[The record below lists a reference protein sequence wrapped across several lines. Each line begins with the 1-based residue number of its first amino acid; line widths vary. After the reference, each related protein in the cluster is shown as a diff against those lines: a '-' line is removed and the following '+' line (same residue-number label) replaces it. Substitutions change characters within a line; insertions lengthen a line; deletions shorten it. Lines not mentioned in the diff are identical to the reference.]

1 MKYKAFILSA
11 LAVLSIYSCQT
22 TPETPDSK
30 IVTFTAGF
38 NGTRTAIDGTSGS
51 VCWSAHERVLV
62 FPSKYG
68 QQIFEGKV
76 FTSTNDAP
84 QAVAEFVGTLPTAD
98 FEFTHYWAFYPYSTE
113 AFANYEGVASVLP
126 ATQTGIPDTFPDDLN
141 VAAAYSDDLSNVTF
155 QHPMSGLRFSVQSSG
170 ITKVIIRSNEQY
182 GINGLYQLEMD
193 GSGVIYST
201 NGGQYEGPEGL
212 EYTMTELIPQSGT
225 LEPGHSYY
233 IVLLPTS
240 MTGGFTLLFERND
253 GKYAYRRVNN
263 DVEFPRATFRTLMDA
278 DSGLEWIGGEPH
290 LSEES
295 VNLTEEA
302 SYFAVEAI
310 CPSGSYTVLTDC
322 DWLREVAAEDDVI
335 SYGDAYNLHLGGDSR
350 FQGYTHGFLAKANT
364 GAARTGKVIFRK
376 DGIDYPV
383 TVTQEAG
390 TLPYVDRN
398 HIGFT
403 MRMLNTGSSYNW
415 QRDLLWETRDY
426 VPSFNI
432 AEGVS
437 GSGGSDTYTAG
448 KCLSWQYG
456 GWGAFDGRVRLQ
468 GWNPRPTTSDIVA
481 WMNESDEYYP
491 ARTSISVT
499 SYNVNTESRLITT
512 TVQVYAAKA
521 GTYKLTGMLIED
533 AANTGMSVSAINSL
547 NLVVGYL
554 TDYAGE
560 TITIDTDGGTATLE
574 LSITAPPENHSTG
587 NWGDLDQMH
596 VLLYTQAKYGTQAKV
611 RVTAPLNDS
620 SWYIDNSLQVE

>member
-1 MKYKAFILSA
+1 MRYRTLTLAA
-11 LAVLSIYSCQT
+11 LAAIAAASCQT
-22 TPETPDSK
+22 APEIPDSTT
-30 IVTFTAGF
+30 VTITAGF
-38 NGTRTAIDGTSGS
+38 DNTRTSIDGTTGAVS
-51 VCWSAHERVLV
+51 WSAHERILV
-62 FPSKYG
+62 FPSRYG
-68 QQIFEGKV
+68 QQVFEGQV
-76 FTSTNDAP
+76 FTSTNDTP
-84 QAVAEFVGTLPTAD
+84 QAVAEFKGKLPTAD
-98 FEFTHYWAFYPYSTE
+98 FEFTEYWAIYPYSTE
-113 AFANYEGVASVLP
+113 AFANGEDVAGTLP

-141 VAAAYSDDLSNVTF
+141 VAAAYSSDPSQMTF
-155 QHPMSGLRFSVQSSG
+155 QHPLSGLRFSVQSSG
-170 ITKVIIRSNEQY
+170 ITKVVLRSNEQY
-182 GINGLYQLEMD
+182 GINGDFQFEMD
-193 GSGVIYST
+193 SYGVISST
-201 NGGQYEGPEGL
+201 TGGQYEGPDGL

-225 LEPGHSYY
+225 LDPGHSYY
-233 IVLLPTS
+233 IVILPTS

-253 GKYAYRRVNN
+253 GKYAYRRVNQ

-278 DSGLEWIGGEPH
+278 DAGLEWIGGEPH

-302 SYFAVEAI
+302 SYFAIETI
-310 CPSGSYTVLTDC
+310 CPSGAYTVQSDC
-322 DWLREVAAEDDVI
+322 DWLREVAAEGDVI
-335 SYGDAYNLHLGGDSR
+335 SYNDAYNLNLGGDSR

-364 GAARTGKVIFRK
+364 GDVRTGHIIFSK

-390 TLPYVDRN
+390 TLPKIDRD

-403 MRMLNTGSSYNW
+403 MRMMNTGASYNW

-426 VPSFNI
+426 IPSFNI

-456 GWGAFDGRVRLQ
+456 GWGAFDGRVRMQ
-468 GWNPRPTTSDIVA
+468 GWSPRPTVSDIIA

-491 ARTSISVT
+491 ARTTISVS
-499 SYNVNTESRLITT
+499 SYNVDTASRLITT

-533 AANTGMSVSAINSL
+533 SANTGMSVSAINSL
-547 NLVVGYL
+547 NLIVGYL

-560 TITIDTDGGTATLE
+560 TFTIDSDGGTASFD
-574 LSITAPPENHSTG
+574 LSITVPPENHSSG

-596 VLLYTQAKYGTQAKV
+596 VLLYTQVRYGTQAKV

-620 SWYIDNSLQVE
+620 SWYIDNSLQAD